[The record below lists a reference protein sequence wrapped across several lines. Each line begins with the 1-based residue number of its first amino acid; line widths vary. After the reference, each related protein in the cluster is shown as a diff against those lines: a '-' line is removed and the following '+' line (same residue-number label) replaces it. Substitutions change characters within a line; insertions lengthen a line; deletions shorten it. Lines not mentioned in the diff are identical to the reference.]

1 VKSSPSV
8 LVVNTSPLIHLA
20 EAGLLDLLQAAA
32 EEIWV
37 PEPVAREILAYG
49 DADPT
54 ASALASNPWLRNV
67 PVSAVATAVI
77 AWDLGPGE
85 SSVLTLALDQP
96 GCGVVIDDLAGRRCA
111 EALGIPLR
119 GTVGLILAARLAGR
133 IDSAR
138 SVLERLRDAGMFL
151 SDAVLARALRRVG
164 E

>member
-1 VKSSPSV
+1 
-8 LVVNTSPLIHLA
+8 
-20 EAGLLDLLQAAA
+20 
-32 EEIWV
+32 
-37 PEPVAREILAYG
+37 
-49 DADPT
+49 
-54 ASALASNPWLRNV
+54 LRNGS
-67 PVSAVATAVI
+67 VSVVAPAVI

-85 SSVLTLALDQP
+85 SPVLTLLLDQA
-96 GCGVVIDDLAGRRCA
+96 GCGVVIDDLADRRCA

-119 GTVGLILAARLAGR
+119 GTVGLVLAARLAGR